1 MSKQAIEDYSSYFPE
16 TKFVLYTLKCI
27 INKTK
32 MNKKCEIK
40 NNKFVITYPQR
51 TLQQSFGKNNQYVAS
66 LP

>member
-1 MSKQAIEDYSSYFPE
+1 MSKQEIEDYSSYFIE
-16 TKFVLYTLKCI
+16 TKLVLFTLKCI
-27 INKTK
+27 INKTR

-51 TLQQSFGKNNQYVAS
+51 TLQQSFGKNSQYVAH